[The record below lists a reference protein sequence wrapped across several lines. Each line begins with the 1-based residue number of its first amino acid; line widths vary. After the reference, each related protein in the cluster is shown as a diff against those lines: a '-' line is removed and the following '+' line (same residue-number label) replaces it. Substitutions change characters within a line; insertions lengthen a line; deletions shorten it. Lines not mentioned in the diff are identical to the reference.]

1 MKWILG
7 NTPMMCYHRTGREER
22 RGQSLARLA
31 NTEVQVRAQ
40 QGSWPKGGGWDSLDV
55 LEALPHLGPQTA
67 RDITQCFRLR
77 SLLQGRER
85 TCLRLQTSS
94 PWLVVQQI
102 IALLLCAGETQRV
115 CTRVHAGLAWGPAPT
130 PGTLWGMRWLQ
141 FEPNEQSVRWWGCRF
156 PAGAW
161 SPRGP
166 QSGAIEDGGGFPS
179 ACCCF

>member
-1 MKWILG
+1 MEK
-7 NTPMMCYHRTGREER
+7 RSAAAGRFFLCPAGE
-22 RGQSLARLA
+22 
-31 NTEVQVRAQ
+31 
-40 QGSWPKGGGWDSLDV
+40 
-55 LEALPHLGPQTA
+55 
-67 RDITQCFRLR
+67 
-77 SLLQGRER
+77 
-85 TCLRLQTSS
+85 TSS
-94 PWLVVQQI
+94 PWLVIQQI

-141 FEPNEQSVRWWGCRF
+141 FEPNEQSIRWWGCRF

-179 ACCCF
+179 TSPGGKEVTNSATVENYGDLDCS